1 MDIEDFRNGPAFVVG
16 LSFCFPPRYAAYN
29 ERPPFGW
36 MWTSELTE
44 AETFATYQAAERH
57 LLGDMAGLVDGNED
71 VKVLKVEMKVSEA
84 ITYA

>member
-1 MDIEDFRNGPAFVVG
+1 MDMDDFAANGGFAFVVG
-16 LSFCFPPRYAAYN
+16 LSFCFPPRYVAYN

-71 VKVLKVEMKVSEA
+71 VKVLKVEMKVGA
-84 ITYA
+84 AL

>member
-16 LSFCFPPRYAAYN
+16 LSFCFPPRYAAFK
-29 ERPPFGW
+29 ETEPSGW

-84 ITYA
+84 NA